1 MTMKRLFL
9 SVLCAVPAFCI
20 GQAVLLYNDGATV
33 KVQAGATLYVEGG
46 IQNTATGTIDND
58 GIIEVKGNFIN
69 AGTWE
74 PSQPNTLKFSGN
86 VNSDVT
92 PGSAQFQTVVIQK
105 DPTFNVNL
113 LGRMTVN
120 TNLDFNATGASKII
134 LGNNDL
140 RMGASATITGYD
152 GDEYIVTGGTGR
164 MRKTYASAGS
174 FVFPVGFDASTYNPA
189 TINVTSGPADTIST
203 RVLASPTTGNGTTG
217 TPITTDVVNAV
228 WDIQEKVPGGN
239 VFDVTL
245 GWSQSDQ
252 LPGFDEAL
260 NAVSR
265 NDGTNGWDGLFAD
278 LGPEVSNTRTKTGY
292 TGGGAFTVGDKT
304 VANTLYV
311 NAKVFLQGPYINA
324 SGLMVDSLR
333 KNNYIP
339 LTEPYSTLPSNPYVH
354 KAYGGGETVSS
365 SAVFN
370 QPADGDDIVDWIVVE
385 LRNTTTNILATK
397 SALLQRDGDIVDLDG
412 LSPLTVLGAGDG
424 SYYLGL
430 RHRNH
435 LGVRSNSTVA
445 LSNTVPS
452 ITDFSVNGIA
462 FDDPA
467 ITKPTIPMKLLTGA
481 IYGLWSGDATFN
493 GDISFNG
500 GGNDKNVVLA
510 AVGGS
515 AGSNNVIPGYNRADV
530 NMNGTT
536 SFNGANNDKNVILA
550 NVTSADINT
559 PLTAHNNN

>member
-1 MTMKRLFL
+1 MKRLFL
-9 SVLCAVPAFCI
+9 SVLCAVPAFCF

-58 GIIEVKGNFIN
+58 GVIEVKGNFIN

-105 DPTFNVNL
+105 DATYNVNL

-120 TNLDFNATGASKII
+120 TNLDFNSTGSSKLI

-140 RMGASATITGYD
+140 RMGASATVTGYD
-152 GDEYIVTGGTGR
+152 GDEYVVTGGTGR

-203 RVLASPTTGNGTTG
+203 RVLASPTDGNGLTG
-217 TPITTDVVNAV
+217 TPITSDVINAV

-252 LPGFDEAL
+252 LTGFDEAL

-304 VANTLYV
+304 VANNLYV

-333 KNNYIP
+333 KNGYLP
-339 LTEPYSTLPSNPYVH
+339 LTEPYSSLPSNPYVH

-365 SAVFN
+365 AAVFN
-370 QPADGDDIVDWIVVE
+370 QPTDANDIVDWVVVE

-412 LSPLTVLGAGDG
+412 ASPLSILGAGDG
-424 SYYLGL
+424 SYYLGI

-435 LGVRSNSTVA
+435 LGIRSASTVS
-445 LSNTVPS
+445 LGNTVGAQTDLTALANVYDDNT
-452 ITDFSVNGIA
+452 ITD
-462 FDDPA
+462 PA
-467 ITKPTIPMKLLTGA
+467 TPMKLLTGS
-481 IYGLWSGDATFN
+481 IYGLWAGDVNFSQSVVYN
-493 GDISFNG
+493 GAGSDRSIILSFVG
-500 GGNDKNVVLA
+500 LTTPTNVVNGYSRTDVNLNGQT
-510 AVGGS
+510 VYNG
-515 AGSNNVIPGYNRADV
+515 AGSDRSIILSNVGLLTP
-530 NMNGTT
+530 TT
-536 SFNGANNDKNVILA
+536 VLNS
-550 NVTSADINT
+550 
-559 PLTAHNNN
+559 HNNN